1 MINNRVLQNNI
12 QNCMDE
18 NANNKENASNEEI
31 WNNSS
36 KEDKLSWEVT
46 EYESNANALHQNIN
60 FSEDMRFIDK
70 TVKEQMQNS
79 IEIKMRQNKELNS
92 HKLALQLRNQEE
104 GSSAAS
110 VFGAKSLTW
119 SNTVDPA

>member
-1 MINNRVLQNNI
+1 M
-12 QNCMDE
+12 
-18 NANNKENASNEEI
+18 
-31 WNNSS
+31 
-36 KEDKLSWEVT
+36 T

-119 SNTVDPA
+119 SNTADPA